1 MFWIVLGLAQ
11 KLSRDH
17 SATLFEQHAPH
28 SEKRTSADSLQLIGV
43 AFIGDVIPICHIAT
57 NNWIFCRFFWKP
69 LAPAENSCDTISS
82 SGTGI
87 SHQTKIFSSLQGN
100 SKLASFYKH
109 RLPEHATSSIFVHSA
124 MPFHR
129 GRIACDVRV
138 VSIMD
143 SLRSFLG
150 GAGMHPRARS
160 RLLTQI
166 QQGCFKTPEELDHQA
181 KNQVFGSILWCVVTL
196 FDFDS
201 SLGFFES
208 LLHFQMLGFKAM
220 PGIPTML
227 GLWEK
232 LGAGPGSVWICELDC
247 CHSIKHCWTWALA
260 VAESNQV
267 TRCFAPFLCV

>member
-43 AFIGDVIPICHIAT
+43 VFIGDVIPICHIAT
-57 NNWIFCRFFWKP
+57 NNWIFADSFESRWLP
-69 LAPAENSCDTISS
+69 LKTAVTPY
-82 SGTGI
+82 
-87 SHQTKIFSSLQGN
+87 HQVVRGSAIRRKIFSSLQGTG
-100 SKLASFYKH
+100 KLASFYKH

-124 MPFHR
+124 MPFHG

-166 QQGCFKTPEELDHQA
+166 QQACFKTPEELDHQA

-227 GLWEK
+227 GVWEK
-232 LGAGPGSVWICELDC
+232 LGAGPGSVWICELDR